1 MLLCACNFI
10 KFIDKG
16 GAMSQNKKL
25 LHYLKNNGSIDPMQ
39 SWRKLGIYRLSARIH
54 DLRAE
59 GHHIKTIEKK
69 DEWTKYIYTS

>member
-39 SWRKLGIYRLSARIH
+39 SLRKLGIYRLSARIY

-59 GHHIKTIEKK
+59 GHRIKTIEKK
-69 DEWTKYIYTS
+69 DE

>member
-1 MLLCACNFI
+1 
-10 KFIDKG
+10 
-16 GAMSQNKKL
+16 MSQNKKL

-39 SWRKLGIYRLSARIH
+39 SLKKLGIYRLSARIY

-59 GHHIKTIEKK
+59 GHRIKTIEKK